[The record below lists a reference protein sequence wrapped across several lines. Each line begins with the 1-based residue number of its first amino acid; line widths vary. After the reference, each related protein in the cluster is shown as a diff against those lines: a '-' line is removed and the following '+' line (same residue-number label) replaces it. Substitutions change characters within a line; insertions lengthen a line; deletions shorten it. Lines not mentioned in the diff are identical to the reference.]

1 MNPTNDPDQQ
11 YLHDLDTIQFTPIF
25 ILGLHRSGTS
35 ILYKTLTATDRFNPI
50 TAYHLIRYHELLTHF
65 HTHTTDQAKTALTA
79 LFRAEGQTDRGI
91 DRLQLTADFP
101 EEYGFLL
108 GHQTLRMN
116 LTPRTLPLF
125 TTLCKKIQ
133 YTAQNTRPLLLKNPY
148 DFPNFCYLKATFPT
162 ARFVFIHR
170 HPLKT
175 LSSILNA
182 WQHLVRTKNPYT
194 QLLARHYQQY
204 SDNPLLNL
212 PLHTVFLDAPELG
225 AVALTATAAK
235 ATRYYLKNIDALPP
249 QDYISITYEQLC
261 AQPQQTL
268 DRIMQALGETTTDL
282 DAAKLISPR
291 DIPIDPTIQKLAPY
305 IKRVMRPYCDAFG
318 YTIP

>member
-1 MNPTNDPDQQ
+1 MPQKDPDHP
-11 YLHDLDTIQFTPIF
+11 YLNNLDTVGFTPIF

-65 HTHTTDQAKTALTA
+65 HTHTTDQAKTDLTA
-79 LFRAEGQTDRGI
+79 LLHAKGQTDRGI

-108 GHQTLRMN
+108 GHQTIRMN
-116 LTPRTLPLF
+116 LTPRTLLLF

-148 DFPNFCYLKATFPT
+148 DFPNFRYLKAAFPT

-175 LSSILNA
+175 LSSTLNA

-194 QLLARHYQQY
+194 EQLARHYQQS
-204 SDNPLLNL
+204 SDNPLLHL
-212 PLHTVFLDAPELG
+212 PLRTVFLDAPELG

-235 ATRYYLKNIDALPP
+235 ATRYYLTNIAKLPAR
-249 QDYISITYEQLC
+249 DYVSITYEQLC
-261 AQPQQTL
+261 SRPQQTL
-268 DRIMQALGETTTDL
+268 DKILTALGEPPTDL
-282 DAAKLISPR
+282 DASTLISPR
-291 DIPIDPTIQKLAPY
+291 DVPIDPTIQKLAPY